1 MRERAREVIAR
12 TLADMYP
19 MGEDHPPSAQDNLQ
33 ADTTLAALEAAGIA
47 LVDAN
52 ELITMRGY
60 KVIAENALVKLKTA
74 DDERRRLLA
83 FRDAFNRLV
92 FSVGWGADER
102 QRFRALQDHRAAVA
116 DIESEG
122 DHANSLRSAYL
133 RAIQRSTGFEE

>member
-33 ADTTLAALEAAGIA
+33 ADTTLAAFEAAGIA

-83 FRDAFNRLV
+83 FRDAFDRLV
-92 FSVGWGADER
+92 FNVGSGTDEQHWYR
-102 QRFRALQDHRAAVA
+102 LVRACRAAVV